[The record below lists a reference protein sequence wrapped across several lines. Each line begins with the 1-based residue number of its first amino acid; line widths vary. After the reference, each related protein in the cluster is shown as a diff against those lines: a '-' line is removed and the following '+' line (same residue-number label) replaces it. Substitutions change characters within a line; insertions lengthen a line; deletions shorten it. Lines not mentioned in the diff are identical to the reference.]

1 MYYYFDFNDL
11 EKQKASSF
19 LSSVVAQLCSQSTRL
34 LDGAQDI
41 YHKCHDGHQKPTLK
55 DLQAA
60 LDRILKGFGK
70 VFLVMDALDEC
81 SMEDNE
87 REQLLKIINNIHVS
101 SSQSLHLLATSR
113 RESDIEAVLVPMLTI
128 PAISIQSAR
137 VDADIKIHVRS
148 ELGALGKR
156 KNWPHDLLTE
166 IEETLVREANGM

>member
-19 LSSVVAQLCSQSTRL
+19 LSSVVAQLCSQSTTL

-81 SMEDNE
+81 CMEDNE

-113 RESDIEAVLVPMLTI
+113 RELDIEAVLVPMLTI

-148 ELGALGKR
+148 ELGTLGKR